1 MPTFIY
7 TAKNNKGESRRG
19 EMEGENKRLIA
30 EALRAEGFFVTAM
43 DEKKEAKKNKKAS
56 WIKIFSGVSLKDRMM
71 FARHLGV
78 MLSSGLSL
86 PKALRVISSQ
96 TKNIA

>member
-1 MPTFIY
+1 
-7 TAKNNKGESRRG
+7 
-19 EMEGENKRLIA
+19 LIA
-30 EALRAEGFFVTAM
+30 EALRAEGFFVTSIE
-43 DEKKEAKKNKKAS
+43 EKKEEKKKKKVS
-56 WIKIFSGVSLKDRMM
+56 WIKIFSKVSLKDRMM

-96 TKNIA
+96 TKNKNFVKFWLIWRLI